1 MSFFDNAKQ
10 IVIGNK
16 EVALLKIGNKTVY
29 EKSQPVPPT
38 PSSNIHLTFVN
49 SDNTPIPN
57 FKFDL
62 FKVSSSE
69 TTVIECDANGVANFD
84 IDTSDKSQMTYNIS
98 GFDGAFLL
106 FKIKYDSSA
115 DGWYIVDDNDE
126 TVAQGTDFSNI
137 TATLVV
143 PYT

>member
-1 MSFFDNAKQ
+1 MSFFDNAKE
-10 IVIGNK
+10 ILIGDK
-16 EVALLKIGNKTVY
+16 EVALLKIGDKTVY
-29 EKSQPVPPT
+29 EKSQPVPVT
-38 PSSNIHLTFVN
+38 GNTHLTFVDG
-49 SDNTPIPN
+49 DNAPIPN

-62 FKVSSSE
+62 FEVSSSE

-84 IDTSDKSQMTYNIS
+84 IDTSDKSAMTHYINVFNGGS
-98 GFDGAFLL
+98 TL

-115 DGWYIVDDNDE
+115 DGWYIVDDYNDE

-143 PYT
+143 PNI